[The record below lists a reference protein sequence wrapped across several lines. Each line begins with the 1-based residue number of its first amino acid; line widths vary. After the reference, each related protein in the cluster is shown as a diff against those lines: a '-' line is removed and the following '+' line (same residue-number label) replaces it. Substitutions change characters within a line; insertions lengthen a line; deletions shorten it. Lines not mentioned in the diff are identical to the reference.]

1 MQLRQVADL
10 RLHDALQPHQL
21 RWTQS
26 VVLETFGQ
34 IEQIAV
40 HLHESIVGML
50 RQRTGEVGGF
60 MLGAAQIALVRVPDL
75 PAVKEDQRGGNDD
88 DKHAGLK

>member
-1 MQLRQVADL
+1 MQLWQVADL
-10 RLHDALQPHQL
+10 RLHHPLQAGQL
-21 RWTQS
+21 RWPQS

-50 RQRTGEVGGF
+50 RQRAGEVGGF
-60 MLGAAQIALVRVPDL
+60 MLGAAQIALVCVPDL